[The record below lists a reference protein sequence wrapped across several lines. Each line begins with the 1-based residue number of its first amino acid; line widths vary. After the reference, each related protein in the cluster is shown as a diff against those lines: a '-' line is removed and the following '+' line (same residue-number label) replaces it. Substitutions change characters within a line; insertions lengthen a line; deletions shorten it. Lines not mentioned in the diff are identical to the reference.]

1 MIVSHAITDVTVFA
15 RGALVTRKTGPIEAA
30 GDVEVVLAGI
40 TPLAAPGSFRVR
52 AEAGG
57 RRVASVHAKLVVPE
71 ERIKE
76 GPSRAKVSE
85 LSAERERKAAER
97 AVLSERRAALA
108 ALSPRPHVVLVD
120 AESAPRDRPSE
131 RFADAISVLGFS
143 GRALAEIDERI
154 VALSTEIARLDR
166 DLAALEVEAR
176 ETSRAHEWVG
186 HPTRSLSVALVGS
199 GRVEGLTVTY
209 AVEAACWWPA
219 HTIRLTGDGRRGE
232 WLFEALVVQASRE
245 DWTDVHLA
253 LSSADMELDATLP
266 ELPSLRFGR
275 AQARARTGYRR
286 PPDGLDGMFAAFD
299 RAFPTPPAPH
309 TSRRLAVQDDFSAG
323 LEQAE
328 ELDAGE
334 VADGRGAPPP
344 LQRHGAAPPGAPM
357 DALVPQQQA
366 MGTAMPLYMPEVARS
381 KSRGG
386 ILTAGA
392 AVVAAPAVLAASAI
406 GAAFGGGGAREE
418 AAAEPEAPEPD
429 LDGAW
434 LDFDRLSLAGV
445 GATSRGRLA
454 LAPDATTRDVD
465 EANRR
470 AEAAREQDF
479 RDKRGMYDHRYDAAE
494 RASVAADDRPRR
506 VTVALAAV
514 APSMQ
519 LRAAPVV
526 EPSVFREA
534 RIDNPFP
541 FPVLGGAAQLLMDG
555 TLVAKA
561 EAPHVDRGGAVTLGC
576 GTEERI
582 KVARNVRATEESAG
596 LLGGS
601 LAVRHSVEIEVSSS
615 LGYAV
620 DLVVLERLPVT
631 EDKSIEIELEETSP
645 RAEPYDQAD
654 RGAPIRGGRAFSLS
668 LEPGASAVCK
678 MTYVLTF
685 SSKLEILGGNRRG

>member
-15 RGALVTRKTGPIEAA
+15 RGALVTRKTGPIDAA
-30 GDVEVVLAGI
+30 GDALVVLAGI
-40 TPLAAPGSFRVR
+40 TPLATPGSFRVR
-52 AEAGG
+52 VEGG
-57 RRVASVHAKLVVPE
+57 ARRVASVHAKLVVPE
-71 ERIKE
+71 ERMKE

-120 AESAPRDRPSE
+120 AESAPRDKPSD

-143 GRALAEIDERI
+143 GRALADVDERI
-154 VALSTEIARLDR
+154 VSLSTEVARLDR
-166 DLAALEVEAR
+166 ELAALEVEAR

-186 HPTRSLSVALVGS
+186 HPTRSLSVALVGA

-209 AVEAACWWPA
+209 AVDAACWWPA

-245 DWTDVHLA
+245 DWADVHLT

-275 AQARARTGYRR
+275 AQPRSRTGYRR
-286 PPDGLDGMFAAFD
+286 PPEGLDGMFAAFD
-299 RAFPTPPAPH
+299 RAFPAPPAPH
-309 TSRRLAVQDDFSAG
+309 TSRRLAAQDDFSAG
-323 LEQAE
+323 LEQAQ
-328 ELDAGE
+328 ELEAGE
-334 VADGRGAPPP
+334 LADGRGAPPP
-344 LQRHGAAPPGAPM
+344 VQRHAAAPPGSAL

-366 MGTAMPLYMPEVARS
+366 MPVYMPEVARS

-386 ILTAGA
+386 LLTAGA

-406 GAAFGGGGAREE
+406 GAAFGGGAREE
-418 AAAEPEAPEPD
+418 GAAEPEAPELD
-429 LDGAW
+429 VDGAW
-434 LDFDRLSLAGV
+434 LDFDRLSLAAI
-445 GATSRGRLA
+445 GATSRGRLV
-454 LAPDATTRDVD
+454 LAPDAASRDVD
-465 EANRR
+465 DAVRR

-519 LRAAPVV
+519 VRAAPVV

-534 RIDNPFP
+534 RIENPFP
-541 FPVLGGAAQLLMDG
+541 FPVLGGAAQVLVDG

-561 EAPHVDRGGAVTLGC
+561 EAPHVDRGGTVTLGC

-582 KVARNVRATEESAG
+582 KVVRNVRATEESAG

-601 LAVRHSVEIEVSSS
+601 LAVRHAVEIEVSSS

-620 DLVVLERLPVT
+620 DLVVIERLPVT
-631 EDKSIEIELEETSP
+631 EDKAIEIELEETSP

-654 RGAPIRGGRAFSLS
+654 RGAPIKGGYSFALS